1 MPEAPSDASRPAH
14 APGSA
19 AASPFSLTR
28 PIFSAAAPAASAS
41 AAPQVASNPF
51 SLASGPMVI
60 GGSNSMEGWQATA
73 VAAAPPPAPP
83 AADLRLKLKCS
94 QFGKLEHSLSIPST
108 STVSEAE
115 ARIRKD
121 LGVAEEDPMT
131 ICVSG
136 TGGLKVCSC
145 PTQQLLDAAG
155 AAPAAG
161 EDDKSRTLTLHCLK
175 KKTETTTNP
184 SAAATLGPQAAA
196 AAAAAQRASEAA
208 AAAAAA
214 AAAGAN
220 TSSADADN
228 FVRIRRL
235 GRPGQTLEI
244 ALTPGMTTLKLKQ
257 ELERRNEGAVAQLR
271 LLFMGKELMDQLPLA
286 LQKVEKRSIIDLALR
301 VNPQPLTSSAASSS
315 MATLSTKRGKFV
327 GLRNQGATC
336 YLNSLIQSVFMTPD
350 FRHAMQ
356 QCTVSELPELP
367 QALCRLFSELQTS
380 SYPVSTEA
388 FTSTMRWGSVH
399 RQQDVHEFWTCLCE
413 RLESELK
420 DHAMHKLVE
429 NLFQGKQRDY
439 VTCRECGRTSYTED
453 VFQDLK
459 LVVPQAASAAGA
471 SSSSTDAAASSSV
484 ANSTSDAGH
493 ATHTPA
499 CVPCGAPQQQPCV
512 ATALRELL
520 KPESLCGD
528 EQYFCDHCRCK
539 VDATRGVEL
548 RELPRVLTLQL
559 KRFGFDVRTGQ
570 RFKVNTP
577 FSFDTTLDMRPYVRA
592 ADDDDTSAAGAAT
605 GVAAPTPMLYELYA
619 VLVHAGSANFGHYY
633 ALIKDLDSSEW
644 YEFNDSRVEP
654 IKESELRRQFG
665 GSGST
670 AWSGGSSA
678 YMLLYR
684 QRAAGAASAVATSA
698 AAAATTAEPA
708 ASRRFSMMGA
718 GPGHVLGR
726 GPAPAA
732 TDLAP
737 DQKRHCASHPSE
749 EASDAAVDDA
759 ASQNTEALDLSAPM
773 DVDDDDDDE
782 STSANPYACGF

>member
-1 MPEAPSDASRPAH
+1 MPEEPPSDDASRPART
-14 APGSA
+14 PGPA

-28 PIFSAAAPAASAS
+28 PIFSVAAPAAAS
-41 AAPQVASNPF
+41 AAPAPSNPF
-51 SLASGPMVI
+51 SLASGPMII
-60 GGSNSMEGWQATA
+60 GGSNNVEGWKATA
-73 VAAAPPPAPP
+73 AAAPAPPPAPP
-83 AADLRLKLKCS
+83 AADLHLKLRCS
-94 QFGKLEHSLSIPST
+94 QFGKHGHSMSVPST

-145 PTQQLLDAAG
+145 PTQLLLDAAG
-155 AAPAAG
+155 VAPAAG
-161 EDDKSRTLTLHCLK
+161 EDGKPRTLSLHCLK
-175 KKTETTTNP
+175 KKTETTTDP
-184 SAAATLGPQAAA
+184 SAATTLTPQAAA

-214 AAAGAN
+214 TAAGAS
-220 TSSADADN
+220 TSGADADN
-228 FVRIRRL
+228 VVRIRRM

-244 ALTPGMTTLKLKQ
+244 ALTPGMTTINLKQ

-271 LLFMGKELMDQLPLA
+271 LLFMGRELMDQLPLA
-286 LQKVEKRSIIDLALR
+286 MQKVEKRSLIDLALR
-301 VNPQPLTSSAASSS
+301 VNPLPLTSSNASSS
-315 MATLSTKRGKFV
+315 MATLSSKRGKFV

-388 FTSTMRWGSVH
+388 FTSTMRWGSVT
-399 RQQDVHEFWTCLCE
+399 RQQDVHEFWTYLCE

-471 SSSSTDAAASSSV
+471 SSSSSTASSST
-484 ANSTSDAGH
+484 ADAGH

-499 CVPCGAPQQQPCV
+499 CVPCGAPPQQPCV

-520 KPESLCGD
+520 KPEDMCGD

-559 KRFGFDVRTGQ
+559 KRFGYDVRTGQ

-577 FSFDTTLDMRPYVRA
+577 FSFDTAIDMQPYVRG
-592 ADDDDTSAAGAAT
+592 ADDDDTSAAAAT
-605 GVAAPTPMLYELYA
+605 GVAAPTPMPYELYA

-633 ALIKDLDSSEW
+633 ALIKDLETSEW

-654 IKESELRRQFG
+654 IKESDLKRQFG

-684 QRAAGAASAVATSA
+684 QRTAGAAATSA
-698 AAAATTAEPA
+698 AAASTTTAEPA
-708 ASRRFSMMGA
+708 ASGRFSMMGA

-726 GPAPAA
+726 GPGAS
-732 TDLAP
+732 DLAP
-737 DQKRHCASHPSE
+737 DQKRHCASHSSE
-749 EASDAAVDDA
+749 EASDAAGDDA
-759 ASQNTEALDLSAPM
+759 ASHATEALDLGAPM
-773 DVDDDDDDE
+773 DIDDDDADE
-782 STSANPYACGF
+782 SGAKPYASMGF